1 LLSRLQVTRET
12 MLEILGT
19 GVDAEPA
26 TAVGEVVGA
35 SDGEPE
41 PVSRG
46 RSPIGVVLVPPR
58 NTEIAV
64 SVLPQDYRDI
74 LEVLA
79 DAGHGLRCGH
89 VAAALGLA
97 VEHRSAVE
105 SLRSKL
111 KRLVARNWLDEEMPG
126 LFVLAEG
133 VDVTA

>member
-1 LLSRLQVTRET
+1 
-12 MLEILGT
+12 
-19 GVDAEPA
+19 
-26 TAVGEVVGA
+26 
-35 SDGEPE
+35 
-41 PVSRG
+41 
-46 RSPIGVVLVPPR
+46 VVLVPPR

-79 DAGHGLRCGH
+79 DAGRGLRCGH

-97 VEHRSAVE
+97 VEDRSAVE